1 MQFPKNISE
10 AISFLLK
17 AKRATE
23 ITSDLLDTNIQCLK
37 KYENIGEKTI
47 TVQTTE
53 KGSTDAG
60 VPISNDN

>member
-1 MQFPKNISE
+1 MQLPKTISE
-10 AISFLLK
+10 AIQLLIK

-37 KYENIGEKTI
+37 KYENIDAKNI

-53 KGSTDAG
+53 KASTDAG
-60 VPISNDN
+60 VPISNCN

>member
-1 MQFPKNISE
+1 MQLPKTIAE
-10 AISFLLK
+10 TIQFLLK

-37 KYENIGEKTI
+37 KYENIDEKTI

-60 VPISNDN
+60 VPISSSN

>member
-1 MQFPKNISE
+1 MNFPKNISE
-10 AISFLLK
+10 AISFMIK
-17 AKRATE
+17 AKTATT
-23 ITSDLLDTNIQCLK
+23 IASDLLDTNIQCLK

-60 VPISNDN
+60 VPISSSN